1 MGAVTPYAARNF
13 AHLYAVSGRQRSI
26 MVGEDVIVATINEFD
41 KRIVKGIVTM
51 MGTIIADTLDTEEQ
65 IEEAK
70 ASLDRINGWINSCDS
85 KAGTVLAL
93 TGVLLT
99 IIFTND
105 GVAEMY
111 NVLQSIIPPAN
122 FCTVLYIGFLGIS
135 VFTLCYGIAHLI
147 TTLIARIDA
156 NIYQQPEMITD
167 SVLFFGKISD
177 RASYQI
183 FQNDILS
190 IKKEDY
196 LKDLLSQ
203 VYINSKIAN
212 EKYMNYN
219 NGIKWTIIGFIAFIV
234 MFLIGIFL
242 Y

>member
-1 MGAVTPYAARNF
+1 M
-13 AHLYAVSGRQRSI
+13 I
-26 MVGEDVIVATINEFD
+26 GEDVIVATINEFD

-111 NVLQSIIPPAN
+111 NVLQSIIPPVN

-135 VFTLCYGIAHLI
+135 VLTLCYGIARLI

-212 EKYMNYN
+212 E
-219 NGIKWTIIGFIAFIV
+219 IKG
-234 MFLIGIFL
+234 LSGR
-242 Y
+242 

>member
-1 MGAVTPYAARNF
+1 M
-13 AHLYAVSGRQRSI
+13 I
-26 MVGEDVIVATINEFD
+26 GEDVIVATINEFD

-111 NVLQSIIPPAN
+111 NVLQSIIPPVN
-122 FCTVLYIGFLGIS
+122 FLYSFIYWISWDFCTHAVLWNCAI
-135 VFTLCYGIAHLI
+135 
-147 TTLIARIDA
+147 
-156 NIYQQPEMITD
+156 
-167 SVLFFGKISD
+167 
-177 RASYQI
+177 
-183 FQNDILS
+183 
-190 IKKEDY
+190 
-196 LKDLLSQ
+196 
-203 VYINSKIAN
+203 
-212 EKYMNYN
+212 NYN
-219 NGIKWTIIGFIAFIV
+219 INCKN
-234 MFLIGIFL
+234 
-242 Y
+242 

>member
-1 MGAVTPYAARNF
+1 M
-13 AHLYAVSGRQRSI
+13 I
-26 MVGEDVIVATINEFD
+26 GEDVIVATINEFD

-111 NVLQSIIPPAN
+111 NDKQSNIPTQK
-122 FCTVLYIGFLGIS
+122 FSTVIYI
-135 VFTLCYGIAHLI
+135 
-147 TTLIARIDA
+147 R
-156 NIYQQPEMITD
+156 
-167 SVLFFGKISD
+167 
-177 RASYQI
+177 
-183 FQNDILS
+183 
-190 IKKEDY
+190 
-196 LKDLLSQ
+196 
-203 VYINSKIAN
+203 
-212 EKYMNYN
+212 
-219 NGIKWTIIGFIAFIV
+219 
-234 MFLIGIFL
+234 
-242 Y
+242 

>member
-1 MGAVTPYAARNF
+1 M
-13 AHLYAVSGRQRSI
+13 
-26 MVGEDVIVATINEFD
+26 
-41 KRIVKGIVTM
+41 
-51 MGTIIADTLDTEEQ
+51 DTEEQ

-111 NVLQSIIPPAN
+111 NVLQSIIPPVN

-135 VFTLCYGIAHLI
+135 VLTLCYGIARLI

-212 EKYMNYN
+212 EKYVNYN
-219 NGIKWTIIGFIAFIV
+219 KGIKWTIIGFIAFIV

>member
-1 MGAVTPYAARNF
+1 
-13 AHLYAVSGRQRSI
+13 
-26 MVGEDVIVATINEFD
+26 
-41 KRIVKGIVTM
+41 
-51 MGTIIADTLDTEEQ
+51 
-65 IEEAK
+65 
-70 ASLDRINGWINSCDS
+70 
-85 KAGTVLAL
+85 
-93 TGVLLT
+93 
-99 IIFTND
+99 
-105 GVAEMY
+105 
-111 NVLQSIIPPAN
+111 
-122 FCTVLYIGFLGIS
+122 
-135 VFTLCYGIAHLI
+135 
-147 TTLIARIDA
+147 
-156 NIYQQPEMITD
+156 MITD

-212 EKYMNYN
+212 EKYVNYN
-219 NGIKWTIIGFIAFIV
+219 KGIKWTKIGFIAFIV